1 MLVKILGADTMAKGG
16 RETIK
21 LKSTESTEV
30 YWTTKNKRNTTDRI
44 ERKKYDKK
52 LKRHVV
58 FKEAK

>member
-1 MLVKILGADTMAKGG
+1 MASKN

-30 YWTTKNKRNTTDRI
+30 YWTTKNKKKTTGRL
-44 ERKKYDKK
+44 ELKKYDSK
-52 LKRHVV
+52 LRRHVI

>member
-1 MLVKILGADTMAKGG
+1 MAKTA
-16 RETIK
+16 RESIK

-30 YWTTKNKRNTTDRI
+30 YWTTKNKRNTTGRI

-52 LKRHVV
+52 LKRHVI